1 MKVSE
6 LILALVVSVATIAL
20 TTAVLLFIDAEF
32 AIPGLIY
39 GYLFSVTVAA
49 IYFGSTVAFVSAVA
63 SGATAA
69 YFLFPP
75 RFSFYISNPRN
86 VAELG
91 FFMLLALIGAKIT
104 ALLAH
109 DRESKARRMETGRN

>member
-1 MKVSE
+1 MRTSE
-6 LILALVVSVATIAL
+6 WVLALVVSVATIAL
-20 TTAVLLFIDAEF
+20 TTAVLIFVDAEF
-32 AIPGLIY
+32 ATPGLIY
-39 GYLFSVTVAA
+39 GYLFSVTVVA
-49 IYFGSTVAFVSAVA
+49 IYFGSTVAFISALA
-63 SGATAA
+63 SGAAAA

-75 RFSFYISNPRN
+75 RFTFYISEPRN

-109 DRESKARRMETGRN
+109 DRESKLRRIAPGRN